1 MVASFEAF
9 VIEQSAAILTLAQL
23 AQTRTSALNE
33 VFITYAIY
41 STQGEYKFE
50 IVSPHRILVETTFG
64 ACLDA
69 AAVLVVATP
78 VVAVNVTRTI

>member
-9 VIEQSAAILTLAQL
+9 VVEQGAAILTLAQL
-23 AQTRTSALNE
+23 AQTRTSALNK
-33 VFITYAIY
+33 VYSTYAICCA
-41 STQGEYKFE
+41 QGEYKFE

-64 ACLDA
+64 ACLHA